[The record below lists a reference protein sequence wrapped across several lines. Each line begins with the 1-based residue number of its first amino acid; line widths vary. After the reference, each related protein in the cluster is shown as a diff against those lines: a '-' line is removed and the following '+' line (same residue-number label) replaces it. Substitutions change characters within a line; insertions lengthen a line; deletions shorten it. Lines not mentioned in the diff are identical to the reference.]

1 MSQSYKAQESFAG
14 QMEFHLC
21 IPYRY
26 WTWRVLESCP
36 FWFYTLEVTRRAGL
50 KPWGTSWFQG
60 GDWKR
65 ARVVLTSSPHL
76 RMLHS
81 HHNLKLFSR
90 TTSKKGERSR
100 LLQGHLKN
108 CLANRSNCMVKTV
121 YHIIFM
127 CLHVFNLTFQTSF
140 HGNQTKNKKIS
151 IIYSTAFSGHK
162 FIFLFY
168 FN

>member
-1 MSQSYKAQESFAG
+1 MRIVLGSPFLIQDGTSPRRDRSKAQAPPC
-14 QMEFHLC
+14 L
-21 IPYRY
+21 R
-26 WTWRVLESCP
+26 
-36 FWFYTLEVTRRAGL
+36 TLYSQHIL
-50 KPWGTSWFQG
+50 QF
-60 GDWKR
+60 
-65 ARVVLTSSPHL
+65 
-76 RMLHS
+76 
-81 HHNLKLFSR
+81 FSR

-127 CLHVFNLTFQTSF
+127 CLHVFSLTFQTSF